1 MDMGFQHLI
10 WGFLLLLI
18 ITKAG
23 WVTGLEIN
31 LGSVHG

>member
-1 MDMGFQHLI
+1 MDMGFQLLI

-23 WVTGLEIN
+23 WVTGLEMD